1 MTKGPFSPAEFV
13 PTEWSTAAEKAAF
26 GNTLLRFIDAGCPRE
41 LFTKKFYT
49 RLSMTFGNIAQYN
62 LESFYDTWFT
72 RDRHRAGFVLKLL
85 RWPCHGDPNSTFSDV
100 EYAIQRV
107 IRERNYF
114 PRLELGAAEELRAA
128 EMKDLERLEAK
139 YRKLQQVLP
148 AAEEPTEVPVTP
160 SESAAVST
168 NVAIQINL
176 F

>member
-62 LESFYDTWFT
+62 LEGFYDTWFT

-85 RWPCHGDPNSTFSDV
+85 RWPCHGDPKFTFSDV

-107 IRERNYF
+107 MRERNSF
-114 PRLELGAAEELRAA
+114 SRGVAHALRVRRSIHPRYWSLLEWIPRNTLAH
-128 EMKDLERLEAK
+128 
-139 YRKLQQVLP
+139 
-148 AAEEPTEVPVTP
+148 
-160 SESAAVST
+160 
-168 NVAIQINL
+168 
-176 F
+176 